1 MDIQTLIKAKY
12 AGEIDSSMA
21 YSTIGFQTIA
31 VLVGGIVL
39 WRVSN
44 MLHQRKLKQ
53 RAQKPHFQ
61 TRFSEHWKNR

>member
-1 MDIQTLIKAKY
+1 MDIQTLIKVKY
-12 AGEIDSSMA
+12 VGELDNTFA
-21 YSTIGFQTIA
+21 YTTIGFQAIA

-44 MLHQRKLKQ
+44 ALHRRKLNQ
-53 RAQKPHFQ
+53 RANQPHFS